1 MAHTLQ
7 KAGCPCNPE
16 KPYEHDFEKWE
27 VTSDGSLKAPVEGL
41 AQGYKWYGVEVI
53 SPAFYLTEGSL
64 QEVIRVT
71 EIIKSTYLVNIND
84 SCGLHVHVGVG
95 DETFTFPHIRNLH
108 ALLYAFSPQLNSL
121 HPARRETSSMC
132 IPLRSIRGKDGRTF
146 PPMEGVVRLL
156 LTQNFDDLY
165 ELTGAE
171 TRTKMSYNFNPIF
184 KYEKEF
190 RGSGTVEFRQHE
202 GTLDGEAIRIWI
214 KTVVRLVE
222 FARELIADPTY
233 FTQLLNVLEQEDV
246 EGEPPLC
253 ESEYTIIDFLKNV
266 RAWESVLYYKERGIY
281 KVRPIYYYPDYPR
294 EIGDEDAETG

>member
-1 MAHTLQ
+1 M
-7 KAGCPCNPE
+7 
-16 KPYEHDFEKWE
+16 
-27 VTSDGSLKAPVEGL
+27 TSDGTLKAPIKGIT
-41 AQGYKWYGVEVI
+41 QGYKWFGVKVI
-53 SPAFYLTEGSL
+53 SPAFYLTKGSL
-64 QEVIRVT
+64 QQVIRVT

-121 HPARRETSSMC
+121 HPARSETNSMF
-132 IPLRSIRGKDGRTF
+132 IPLRSIRGKDGRTL
-146 PPMEGVVRLL
+146 PRMEGAVRLL
-156 LTQNFDDLY
+156 LTQNINDLY
-165 ELTGAE
+165 ELTGVE
-171 TRTKMSYNFNPIF
+171 SRKTMSYNFNPIF
-184 KYEKEF
+184 KYEKES

-233 FTQLLNVLEQEDV
+233 FTQLLSVLEQEDV

-253 ESEYTIIDFLKNV
+253 ENEYTTIDFLMNA
-266 RAWESVLYYKERGIY
+266 RAWEPVLYYRERGIY
-281 KVRPIYYYPDYPR
+281 KIRPLHYFPDYPR
-294 EIGDEDAETG
+294 EVGDEDAEIE